1 HKEEPTLWDN
11 MSSEKAFEEI
21 VAEHLKSWKPVKAPS
36 NADKLKLYALFKQG
50 TVGDNKSSR
59 PGVFDVAGRAKWDAW
74 TAKKGL
80 TKKAAQEAYVAEI
93 TRQKSVYKSKL

>member
-1 HKEEPTLWDN
+1 MPPL
-11 MSSEKAFEEI
+11 EKDAFEEV
-21 VAEHLKSWKPVKAPS
+21 VASHLSGWTPATTPS

-74 TAKKGL
+74 ASKKGL
-80 TKKAAQEAYVAEI
+80 TKQAAQEAYVAEI
-93 TRQKSVYKSKL
+93 ARQKSVYKSKL